1 VPASAPFNSNS
12 KAQAFESPSSIRP
25 IRGTVTPPADGVQDS
40 DFERRFG
47 GVRRLYGA
55 AALERFRRAHVY
67 VIGIGGVGA
76 WAAEALARSA
86 VGRLTLID
94 PDHLAESNI
103 NRQIHALSDTL
114 GQAKIEAMRARIHG
128 INPACEVTGVETFLE
143 STNLAQLLAE
153 PCDHVLDAIDN
164 ARAKTA
170 LIVHCRSAR
179 VPLVCVG
186 AAGGQ
191 TDPGR
196 IQLADLSR
204 TTEDPLLAKVRTTL
218 RREHGFPRE
227 PGRKFGVE
235 CVFSTEPLRYPDAE
249 GGLCYERPPDG
260 RLHGLNCAGFGSSV
274 CVTASFGLRAAA
286 RVLDCLAARR
296 D

>member
-1 VPASAPFNSNS
+1 MSL
-12 KAQAFESPSSIRP
+12 
-25 IRGTVTPPADGVQDS
+25 ADVGVADI
-40 DFERRFG
+40 DVERRFG

-55 AALERFRRAHVY
+55 AALERFRRAHICV
-67 VIGIGGVGA
+67 VGIGGVGA

-86 VGRLTLID
+86 VGRITLID
-94 PDHLAESNI
+94 PDHVAESNI

-128 INPACEVTGVETFLE
+128 INPACEVTGIETFLE
-143 STNLAQLLAE
+143 SANLAQLLAQ
-153 PCDHVLDAIDN
+153 PYDHVLDAIDS
-164 ARAKTA
+164 ARTKTA
-170 LIVHCRSAR
+170 LIVHCRR
-179 VPLVCVG
+179 VRMPLVCVG

-191 TDPGR
+191 SDPGR

-204 TTEDPLLAKVRTTL
+204 TTEDPLLAKVRAAL
-218 RREHGFPRE
+218 RREHGFPRD

-235 CVFSTEPLRYPDAE
+235 CVFSTEPLRYPDTE
-249 GGLCYERPPDG
+249 GGVCHDRPSDG
-260 RLHGLNCAGFGSSV
+260 RVHGLNCAGFGSSV

-286 RVLDCLAARR
+286 RVLDCLATRR